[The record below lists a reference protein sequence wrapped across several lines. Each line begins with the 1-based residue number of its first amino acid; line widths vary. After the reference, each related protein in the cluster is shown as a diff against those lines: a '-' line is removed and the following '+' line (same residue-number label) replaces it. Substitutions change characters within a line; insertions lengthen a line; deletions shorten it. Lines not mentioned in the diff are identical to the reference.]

1 MENLKK
7 IRNERNISQKTV
19 ADFLG
24 VSQQAYANYEN
35 GKRQPEYKILA
46 ILADYFNVSVDYLL
60 GREEIK
66 KAPAVA
72 EAPTRENLRFALSG
86 EVNGPLKEEQVDEVL
101 EFARFIYER
110 DKNKEKK

>member
-72 EAPTRENLRFALSG
+72 EAEKISDP
-86 EVNGPLKEEQVDEVL
+86 DEL
-101 EFARFIYER
+101 
-110 DKNKEKK
+110 